1 MVTDESLAAEI
12 ITRAESFEGIRA
24 GIVRLKDVLKGHSYH
39 YNPEGPAIMT
49 QLEDGQVV
57 EWPAKAQTVLILGLY
72 HPEEEPR
79 LDWWEGGDTRGNR
92 HLREISELLKQ
103 WFREKYRLN
112 AYPLPYDVEKGGL
125 FLKDA
130 AVLAGMGIIG
140 RSNLFLHPEWGPRIR
155 LRSILLDAD
164 LATPAAL
171 DGFSPCETCD
181 EFCQKACPTK
191 AFPQGKYHRPLC
203 RVQMNNDVENKVRD
217 GEIGENGNHN
227 LVIKYCRACELSCP
241 VGA

>member
-1 MVTDESLAAEI
+1 MIPEASLAAEI
-12 ITRAESFEGIRA
+12 ITRAESYDGIRA
-24 GIVRLKDVLKGHSYH
+24 GIVRLGDVLKSPSYL

-49 QLEDGQVV
+49 QVEDGQVV
-57 EWPAKAQTVLILGLY
+57 DWPAKAQTVLVLGFY

-79 LDWWEGGDTRGNR
+79 LDWWERGNTGGNR

-103 WFREKYRLN
+103 WFQEKYHLN

-140 RSNLFLHPEWGPRIR
+140 RSNLFLHPEKGPRIR
-155 LRSILLDAD
+155 LRSILLEEA
-164 LATPAAL
+164 LPTTEAL
-171 DGFSPCETCD
+171 DGFAPCDTCD
-181 EFCQKACPTK
+181 CFCQKTCPMK
-191 AFPQGKYHRPLC
+191 AFPKGKFHRPFC
-203 RVQMNNDVENKVRD
+203 RIQMNTDFENKVPD
-217 GEIGENGNHN
+217 GEIRENGKRNP
-227 LVIKYCRACELSCP
+227 VIKYCRACELSCP